1 MTIGEKNMEGVQ
13 NVGHENANNASPVV
27 PPQATMNE
35 MFDDF
40 MTQIYND
47 NDILPLGDDVFEGL
61 LQSYES
67 IPLDDV
73 LLGVLKEME
82 EGELREVVADIP
94 SRSVTKDTT
103 STMQFASNS
112 PEKGN
117 VSISPRLNA
126 STPIT
131 VEEELGGNMGVVNP
145 ILTSQ
150 NCSNSSLSFPQNNPN
165 AWNHPSGMN
174 NTTVGL
180 GSIDQQNPTGV
191 YSSFGN
197 LMFPNTTGNSLNQF
211 QPPSF
216 PMLPCGS
223 SSSSIH
229 QSFPRTLQFQSVGI
243 TARGTPSMKHR
254 FNQGLVSP
262 HPPSFKDFDSFVS
275 AWEGCLIGKIYSNR
289 ESLNVAK
296 AVRKPTSPVTLV
308 GDWRS
313 TLQIV
318 YFLPTKTVNYTLKI
332 CGGAID
338 YVFFHITEFNN
349 LDLYDHL
356 EKKDLC
362 AKVELPSEIII
373 LSTTESKYHFL
384 GTIIPRD
391 TIFIQPL

>member
-1 MTIGEKNMEGVQ
+1 MTIGEKSMEGVQ
-13 NVGHENANNASPVV
+13 NVGHENANNASPVA
-27 PPQATMNE
+27 PPQATTDE

-40 MTQIYND
+40 MTQICND

-94 SRSVTKDTT
+94 SHSGTKDTT

-112 PEKGN
+112 SEIGN
-117 VSISPRLNA
+117 VSFSPRLNA
-126 STPIT
+126 STSIT

-145 ILTSQ
+145 ILTSE
-150 NCSNSSLSFPQNNPN
+150 NCSNSRFSFPQNNPN
-165 AWNHPSGMN
+165 AWNHPS
-174 NTTVGL
+174 
-180 GSIDQQNPTGV
+180 
-191 YSSFGN
+191 
-197 LMFPNTTGNSLNQF
+197 GNSLNQF

-223 SSSSIH
+223 GSSSIH
-229 QSFPRTLQFQSVGI
+229 QPFPRTIQFQSVGI

-254 FNQGLVSP
+254 FNQRLVSP
-262 HPPSFKDFDSFVS
+262 HPPSFRDFDSFVC

-308 GDWRS
+308 ADWRS

-391 TIFIQPL
+391 TVFIQPL